1 MAARFQP
8 VNRDAPM
15 LLPPDMRDWIPED
28 DLVHFVIEAVERLP
42 LKSFKVNNRGTGSAQ
57 MHPHMML
64 ALLVYSYANGI
75 FSSLK
80 IERATH
86 RDIGVRYITGDNHP
100 DHDTI
105 CTFRREN
112 FPAITEAFVDLLE
125 LAKSLGLL
133 KLGQVSTDGT
143 HIKASA
149 AMDQNIS
156 YQRAQTLRTQLT
168 LDIKEL
174 LEKAEQ
180 ADEIGEDPQALP
192 EEISRLEKLKA
203 KMDKA
208 CAELEKRAEKRREE
222 AQKAYDAKV
231 AARLKRA
238 KEGKPMTGSDP
249 KPPKSAKEF
258 AEQSKETMNLTDP
271 DSRVMRKS
279 ARSAYTQSLN
289 CQISVDADGS
299 SLIVGKHVTQSSGDI
314 NELEPAIRVIPESL
328 GQPTRVLADAGY
340 LKGTAITSLQDK
352 GIEVY
357 CSAHREDAHDD
368 RKYDYR
374 PAKKGSKEVR
384 EFRDPDLIAM
394 REKLS
399 TPDGK
404 AIYKQRA
411 RTVEPVFGIIK
422 EAMGFRGFMLR
433 GFEKMSGEWALITHA
448 CNIKRLHTLMRTP
461 NPS

>member
-8 VNRDAPM
+8 INRDAPM
-15 LLPPDMRDWIPED
+15 LLPPDMRDWVPED

-64 ALLVYSYANGI
+64 ALLIYCYANGI
-75 FSSLK
+75 FSSRK

-112 FPAITEAFVDLLE
+112 FAAITEGFVDLLE

-156 YQRAQTLRTQLT
+156 YHRAQTLRKQLT

-192 EEISRLEKLKA
+192 KEISRLEKLKA

-208 CAELEKRAEKRREE
+208 CAELEQRAEKRREE

-231 AARLKRA
+231 AARQKKA
-238 KEGKPMTGSDP
+238 KEGKPVTGSDP

-299 SLIVGKHVTQSSGDI
+299 GLIVGEHTTQSAGDV
-314 NELEPAIRVIPESL
+314 NELKSAIKVIPESL

-340 LKGTAITSLQDK
+340 LNGKAISSVEAM

-357 CSAHREDAHDD
+357 CSANQEDAHDV

-374 PAKKGSKEVR
+374 PPKEGGKKAR
-384 EFRDPDLIAM
+384 EFKDPRLLAM
-394 REKLS
+394 REKIA
-399 TPDGK
+399 TAEGK

-411 RTVEPVFGIIK
+411 RTVEPVFGTIK
-422 EAMGFRGFMLR
+422 EAIGFRGFMLR
-433 GFEKMSGEWALITHA
+433 GLEKMSGEWALITHA
-448 CNIKRLHTLMRTP
+448 FNIKRLHTLMREP

>member
-1 MAARFQP
+1 
-8 VNRDAPM
+8 M
-15 LLPPDMRDWIPED
+15 LLPPDMRDWVPED

-57 MHPHMML
+57 MHPHVML
-64 ALLVYSYANGI
+64 SLLIYSYANGI
-75 FSSLK
+75 FSSRK

-180 ADEIGEDPQALP
+180 ADEVCEDPQALP
-192 EEISRLEKLKA
+192 KEISRLETLKA

-231 AARLKRA
+231 AARRKRD

-299 SLIVGKHVTQSSGDI
+299 SLIVGEHVTQCSGDL

-340 LKGTAITSLQDK
+340 LKGKAITSLQDK

-357 CSAHREDAHDD
+357 CSAHREDAHDE

-374 PAKKGSKEVR
+374 PPKEGSKEVR

-433 GFEKMSGEWALITHA
+433 GFEKMSGVWALNTHA
-448 CNIKRLHTLMRTP
+448 CNNKRLHTLMRTP